1 MMKNILN
8 LCTVVAF
15 CIVPVSAQAAR
26 CKQGD
31 LMVDFVQVQTFA
43 PEDMYTANIIGTL
56 DMPNPN
62 YSYTLEF
69 PSPSADFKAGTM
81 LRGALKLYETNPDM
95 MSIQVIT
102 PITIENMI
110 KIPFDATGIFI
121 DVSKPFSGQPEYFTV
136 KFVETF
142 NGTKSLCMPP
152 EMYK

>member
-1 MMKNILN
+1 MIKYIAIII
-8 LCTVVAF
+8 VAAF
-15 CIVPVSAQAAR
+15 CMTPVSVQAAR
-26 CKQGD
+26 CNQGD

-62 YSYTLEF
+62 YSYALEF

-81 LRGALKLYETNPDM
+81 LRGVLKLYETNPEM

-121 DVSKPFSGQPEYFTV
+121 DVSKPFSGQPEYFMV
-136 KFVETF
+136 KFVEGF

>member
-1 MMKNILN
+1 MIKYIAI
-8 LCTVVAF
+8 TIIVAF
-15 CIVPVSAQAAR
+15 CIVPVLAHAAR
-26 CKQGD
+26 CNQGD
-31 LMVDFVQVQTFA
+31 LMVDFVQVHTFA
-43 PEDMYTANIIGTL
+43 PEEMHTANIIGTL

-69 PSPSADFKAGTM
+69 PVPSADFKAGTM

-136 KFVETF
+136 KFPEGF
-142 NGTKSLCMPP
+142 NGTKSLCMSP